1 MSSLIQIKKVI
12 WDEKN
17 KNAIHILYA
26 YFLLENIFI
35 IFLVN
40 LLKKTN
46 CVLIREH
53 PFNHSHFNLVEAA
66 AQWVKAFTPQTE
78 GGVFEFQ
85 T

>member
-26 YFLLENIFI
+26 YFLLENIFK

-40 LLKKTN
+40 LLKKPIV
-46 CVLIREH
+46 C
-53 PFNHSHFNLVEAA
+53 
-66 AQWVKAFTPQTE
+66 
-78 GGVFEFQ
+78 
-85 T
+85 